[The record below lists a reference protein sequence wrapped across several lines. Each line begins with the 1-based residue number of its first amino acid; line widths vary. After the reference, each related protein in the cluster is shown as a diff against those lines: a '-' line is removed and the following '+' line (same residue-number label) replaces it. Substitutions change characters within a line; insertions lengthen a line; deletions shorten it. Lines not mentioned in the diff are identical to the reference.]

1 MAIFFSKFVVKPYG
15 QVKWDVPAKP
25 YHKGSKCGSRTRA
38 AKLTKKGS
46 LSFFVVTLQN
56 DRIGGNKTDKRDP
69 QMVKFIYET
78 EEEIQAH
85 KSLTD
90 VIGLQDLV
98 IVSHEF
104 DEVNDRTMLI
114 SVPRWPVA
122 VCTDCSRPS
131 CDIHDYPNQRT
142 IHDTQIGGRPTVLV
156 FDSRRF
162 ECPHCGNIFMEV
174 ISDVVGSCSYTY
186 RLMAEIV
193 DAKRKQAISTLAETY
208 QLGYKLVE
216 SIILKAGKEKI
227 EGRKKEPIKVKE
239 LGIDEISLH
248 KGQGKYVLVL
258 TDLERR
264 IVLDILSDRL
274 KKSLITWLKNPPAGI
289 DLSTLE
295 TAAIDL
301 WAQYREAVKSVYP
314 IVEVVADRFHVVQ
327 NLNETIHDIRR
338 ETQTKAENEAEQKTL
353 KGLRYLLLKNEKKL
367 TEADKKRLKK
377 LKKTHPALYRLC
389 ELRQELHDW
398 YETDTTPQKAEV
410 TLDKWIEK
418 AKLLG
423 FTPLNKFCNTLTNWK
438 SEIVNFF
445 ANRITSGFVE
455 GMNSKIK
462 LLKRIAFGIP
472 NFEHFRL
479 RILWACG

>member
-1 MAIFFSKFVVKPYG
+1 MAKNI
-15 QVKWDVPAKP
+15 DATEAK
-25 YHKGSKCGSRTRA
+25 
-38 AKLTKKGS
+38 
-46 LSFFVVTLQN
+46 
-56 DRIGGNKTDKRDP
+56 I
-69 QMVKFIYET
+69 E
-78 EEEIQAH
+78 AH

-104 DEVNDRTMLI
+104 DEISDRIMLI
-114 SVPRWPVA
+114 CVPRWPVA
-122 VCTDCSRPS
+122 VCPS
-131 CDIHDYPNQRT
+131 CSHLSSDIHDYPNQRAV
-142 IHDTQIGGRPTVLV
+142 HDTPIGGRPAVLV

-162 ECPHCGNIFMEV
+162 ECPHCGHIFMEV

-186 RLMAEIV
+186 RLMAEIA
-193 DAKRKQAISTLAETY
+193 DAKRKQAISTLAATY

-216 SIILKAGKEKI
+216 SIILQAGEAKI
-227 EGRKKEPIKVKE
+227 ESRKKEPIEVKH

-248 KGQGKYVLVL
+248 KGQGKYILVL
-258 TDLERR
+258 TDLKRR
-264 IVLDILSDRL
+264 IVLDLLPDRR
-274 KKSLITWLKNPPAGI
+274 KKSLIAWLENPPAGI

-301 WAQYREAVKSVYP
+301 WSQYREAVQSVYP
-314 IVEVVADRFHVVQ
+314 TVQVVADRFHVVQ

-338 ETQTKAENEAEQKTL
+338 EAQAKAKSQEERKAL
-353 KGLRYLLLKNEKKL
+353 KGLRYLLLKNKKKL
-367 TEADKKRLKK
+367 TQAEKVRLKK
-377 LKKTHPALYRLC
+377 LKETYPDLYRLC

-398 YETDTTPQKAEV
+398 YETDTTSEKAKAA
-410 TLDKWIEK
+410 LDKWIEK
-418 AKLLG
+418 AKSLG
-423 FTPLNKFCNTLTNWK
+423 LAPLNKFCNTLANWK

-472 NFEHFRL
+472 NFKHFRL